1 MALGARM
8 WRALFLVATV
18 LLVTTTADVAKEK
31 HDFKSDVSKMLD
43 IIIHSLYTNR
53 NIFLREVISNGSD
66 ALDKIRHMYLTEPKD
81 PHNKDGEAPNMD
93 VRIRADKEAATLTI
107 IDGGVG
113 MTKEDLM
120 NSLGSLG
127 SSGTKKFLE
136 AMQDGGDMNMIGQFG
151 VGFYSVFLV
160 ADTVKVATKNDD
172 SEIQWVWESTADGT
186 YELYEDPRGNTLGR
200 GTELTL
206 ELKKDAHEYLETE
219 KLKDIVKQ
227 YSEFIHFPI
236 YVQTSKTETV
246 PVEDSEEAEE
256 KEGEEGEEGEEKEEK
271 EPETKEVT
279 TYNWDLVN
287 QNKPIWTRK
296 PADIE
301 KEEYHNFY
309 KAIAKEGM
317 DPMWYT
323 HFNAE
328 GEVEFKSI
336 LFIPSKAPTNIFD
349 TGASVMTNIR
359 LYVRRVFITDE
370 FKDLLPRYLNFIKG
384 VVDSD
389 DLPLN
394 VSRELLQESRILKII
409 KKKLIRKAL
418 SMLKD
423 IADEDEKDDD
433 DEEKEESDK
442 KEGEEEEEQ
451 KEEKELVYP
460 KFWKEFGKNLRLGLI
475 EDSTNRARLT
485 KLLRYQSSKSGDKL
499 ISLEDYVDNMA
510 DEQKSIFYI
519 VGESVEQIKASPL
532 LEQAIA
538 QDVEVLY
545 MTDAIDEYVVGHVTE
560 FSGKKLV
567 SLAKEGLKLK
577 DETDTEKKIQ
587 EKRKEAWEPFTK
599 WLKTLLGDKIEK
611 ATVSKRVAT
620 SPCVLVSPQYGVTA
634 NMERIMKGQALAD
647 SGQTMQ
653 TAKRIMEINPRHP
666 VVDEL
671 RRRVKDD
678 AEDAAAKDAAILMY
692 EVAALR
698 SGFQLEDTTSFADRM
713 HKFMKVSLNLDADAG
728 LVQEEE
734 YVIDEEEEGEDEG
747 DEGDEGDDAEE
758 AGEEEPKEEAKDE
771 L

>member
-1 MALGARM
+1 M
-8 WRALFLVATV
+8 WRLLLVITV
-18 LLVTTTADVAKEK
+18 LLSVICEDVVREK

-66 ALDKIRHMYLTEPKD
+66 ALDKIRFLYLTNPVDPK
-81 PHNKDGEAPNMD
+81 NQQGETPTMD
-93 VRIRADKEAATLTI
+93 IRIRADKESRTLTI
-107 IDGGVG
+107 ADGGIG
-113 MTKEDLM
+113 MTKEDLT
-120 NSLGSLG
+120 NALGSLG

-136 AMQDGGDMNMIGQFG
+136 AMQDGQSDLNMIGQFG

-160 ADTVKVATKNDD
+160 ADNVKVASKHDESD
-172 SEIQWVWESTADGT
+172 AQWVWESTADGT

-206 ELKKDAHEYLETE
+206 ELKKDADEYLEAD
-219 KLKDIVKQ
+219 KLEEIVKQ

-236 YVQTSKTETV
+236 YVQTSKTEQV
-246 PVEDSEEAEE
+246 PVEGKEDTEEA
-256 KEGEEGEEGEEKEEK
+256 KEEGEEEEGEQEPKEE
-271 EPETKEVT
+271 ETKEVT
-279 TYNWDLVN
+279 TYDWKLVN
-287 QNKPIWTRK
+287 ENKPIWTRK

-309 KAIAKEGM
+309 KAISKEYD
-317 DPMWYT
+317 DPMYYT

-336 LFIPSKAPTNIFD
+336 LYVPKKAPSNIFD
-349 TGASVMTNIR
+349 TTASTMTNIR

-370 FKDLLPRYLNFIKG
+370 FKDLLPRYLNFIRG

-418 SMLKD
+418 AMLKE
-423 IADEDEKDDD
+423 IADADEGDK
-433 DEEKEESDK
+433 DEEAESDETETKEEA
-442 KEGEEEEEQ
+442 
-451 KEEKELVYP
+451 KEEAQAEPLYP
-460 KFWKEFGKNLRLGLI
+460 KFWEQYGKNLRLGLI

-485 KLLRYQSSKSGDKL
+485 KLLRYRTSKSGEEL
-499 ISLEDYVDNMA
+499 VSLEQYVDRMPE
-510 DEQKSIFYI
+510 EQTNIFYLI
-519 VGESVEQIKASPL
+519 DESLEKLKESPL
-532 LEQAIA
+532 LEQAAA
-538 QDVEVLY
+538 QDVEVVY

-577 DETDTEKKIQ
+577 DESDKEKKVG
-587 EKRKEAWEPFTK
+587 EKRKQAWEPFTK
-599 WLKTLLGDKIEK
+599 WLKGVLGDKIEK
-611 ATVSKRVAT
+611 ATLSKRVTT
-620 SPCVLVSPQYGVTA
+620 SPCVLVSPQYGLTA

-647 SGQTMQ
+647 SSQTGQV
-653 TAKRIMEINPRHP
+653 AKRIMEINHRHP

-671 RRRVKDD
+671 RRRVKENEDD
-678 AEDAAAKDAAILMY
+678 QTAKDTATLMY

-698 SGFQLEDTTSFADRM
+698 SGFQLEDTSSFADRM
-713 HKFMKVSLNLDADAG
+713 HKFMKVSLNLDGDAG
-728 LVQEEE
+728 LVEEEE
-734 YVIDEEEEGEDEG
+734 YVVEDDSEDDG
-747 DEGDEGDDAEE
+747 DEEE
-758 AGEEEPKEEAKDE
+758 AGEEEEEDGDEEGEDAQEELTKDE